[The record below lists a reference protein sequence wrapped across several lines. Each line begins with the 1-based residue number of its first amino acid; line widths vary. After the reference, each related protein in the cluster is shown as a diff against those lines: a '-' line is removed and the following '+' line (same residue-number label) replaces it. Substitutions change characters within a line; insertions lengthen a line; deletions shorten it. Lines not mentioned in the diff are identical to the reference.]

1 MSMLLFVESMLWSI
15 ISESDFV
22 VSSVVPSAQAL
33 LSFHM
38 PTGKLGSRPTS
49 HGMPVSCRISAACF
63 LDEERQTVGPPSIQA
78 LLLAG
83 LRHENLPASGVRW
96 FSDQHSPFHRRW
108 RGEPS

>member
-38 PTGKLGSRPTS
+38 PTGKLGSRPEHS
-49 HGMPVSCRISAACF
+49 ILVRLLPSFFSSLEEIRHG
-63 LDEERQTVGPPSIQA
+63 EE
-78 LLLAG
+78 
-83 LRHENLPASGVRW
+83 
-96 FSDQHSPFHRRW
+96 
-108 RGEPS
+108 